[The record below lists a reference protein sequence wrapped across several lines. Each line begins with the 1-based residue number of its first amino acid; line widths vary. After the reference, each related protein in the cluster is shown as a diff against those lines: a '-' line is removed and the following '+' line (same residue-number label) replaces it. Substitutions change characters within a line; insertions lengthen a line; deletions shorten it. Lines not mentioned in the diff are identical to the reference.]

1 MNRNNTS
8 RPLARA
14 TRYGFT
20 LVELLV
26 VIAIIG
32 VLIALLLPA
41 VNAAREAGRR
51 TVCRNNLMQVSIA
64 LQHYDA
70 SFDMLPPGTIN
81 PSGPIRS
88 EPQGIQMSWV
98 TQILPQLGHQAIAR
112 HIDYRVGAYDP
123 RNKRVADTIVSTLR
137 CPSEMLGWSDAGRAL
152 SSYAGCHD
160 SAETPIDTTNNGV
173 LFLNS
178 QVRERDMTDGASY
191 TLFIGEKRN
200 EPEDLGWMSGTRAT
214 LRNTGTIIN
223 GTPAN
228 GPAGSGVRLPL
239 PVPQVPFPTAAEPTT
254 PTDDESTPPANAPA
268 EAAPENAV
276 EPGAS
281 AADAADTATSDTA
294 PDDHASAAD
303 EAAPETTTTVNPAA
317 SGESTDSTDHE
328 RSPAEEESEEAE
340 MLEVATFPSEEID
353 RDVPLITPEQS
364 AAAAALYAKLKDPL
378 YVGGFGSA
386 HVGGANFIF
395 GDGSV
400 RFLSDSMDHDA
411 FMQAGNRADGEL
423 PLPGIF
429 ND

>member
-1 MNRNNTS
+1 MTRNHACC
-8 RPLARA
+8 RPARA
-14 TRYGFT
+14 ARPGFT

-64 LQHYDA
+64 LQHYES
-70 SFDMLPPGTIN
+70 SFDLLPPGTIN
-81 PSGPIRS
+81 PTGPIRT
-88 EPQGIQMSWV
+88 EPQGFQLSWI
-98 TQILPQLGHQAIAR
+98 TQVLPQLGQQAIAR
-112 HIDYRVGAYDP
+112 HLDYRVGAYDP
-123 RNKRVADTIVSTLR
+123 RNQRVADTIISTLR

-178 QVRERDMTDGASY
+178 HIQERDLTDGASY
-191 TLFIGEKRN
+191 TLFVGEKRN

-223 GTPAN
+223 ATPAN
-228 GPAGSGVRLPL
+228 GPAGASVRVPL
-239 PVPQVPFPTAAEPTT
+239 PIPQTPPPTAAE
-254 PTDDESTPPANAPA
+254 ETPPADDEDLPADDAAPADAAPA
-268 EAAPENAV
+268 ESP
-276 EPGAS
+276 S
-281 AADAADTATSDTA
+281 ADAAPANVA
-294 PDDHASAAD
+294 PADEQPVAEPAAD
-303 EAAPETTTTVNPAA
+303 EPA
-317 SGESTDSTDHE
+317 TDDSTSGPDE
-328 RSPAEEESEEAE
+328 SDLESPAVDEEMDEAGMEEGAS
-340 MLEVATFPSEEID
+340 LPSEEIAD
-353 RDVPLITPEQS
+353 EVTMVTPEET
-364 AAAAALYAKLKDPL
+364 AAAAAIYARLKDPL

-386 HVGGANFIF
+386 HPGGANFVF

-400 RFLSDSMDHDA
+400 RFLSDSMDQRA
-411 FMQAGNRADGEL
+411 LVQAGNRADGEL
-423 PLPGIF
+423 PLPGLS